1 MKYWIEIEIDV
12 EYEYHPAEAQT
23 LEYPGCDESIEDVS
37 VMFGNHLITDQ
48 IDTKTMDT
56 IINQCWIDVLE
67 EGEGK

>member
-1 MKYWIEIEIDV
+1 MKYFIEIEIDV
-12 EYEYHPAEAQT
+12 EYQHQPFEARQMS
-23 LEYPGCDESIEDVS
+23 YPGCDESIEDVS

-67 EGEGK
+67 KAEGK